1 VQRSATPIRVSTVSM
16 VRDLQLEIVH
26 SPMTAPATI
35 EDIYRA
41 EWAPLVRLASVMAGD
56 RARAEDIVHDV
67 FVRFAARPLP
77 QDAPSYLRQM
87 VVNATRDHHR
97 RVKIERRV
105 IHLAPPP
112 YVIPEVD
119 EIILLVRRLPDRQ
132 RQALALRYYADLS
145 VEQIAQLLRC
155 PNGTVKSLL
164 HRGIEALRKELE
176 R

>member
-1 VQRSATPIRVSTVSM
+1 
-16 VRDLQLEIVH
+16 
-26 SPMTAPATI
+26 
-35 EDIYRA
+35 
-41 EWAPLVRLASVMAGD
+41 
-56 RARAEDIVHDV
+56 
-67 FVRFAARPLP
+67 
-77 QDAPSYLRQM
+77 M

-112 YVIPEVD
+112 DVIPEVD
-119 EIILLVRRLPDRQ
+119 EMILLVRRLPERQ

-145 VEQIAQLLRC
+145 VEQIAQLLNC

-164 HRGIEALRKELE
+164 HRGIEALRRELE